1 MITFNY
7 ETPFVLE
14 AEATYEKWVETVI
27 SNHGF
32 TVGEINYIFCDDV
45 YLHQLNVDFLQH
57 DTLTDVISFD
67 NSIGKIINGDIYI
80 SIERVADNAEDF
92 KVSFLEE
99 LHRVMIHGV
108 LHYLGFKDKDP
119 ADKKAMTLE
128 EDAAIS
134 ILSI

>member
-1 MITFNY
+1 MH
-7 ETPFVLE
+7 
-14 AEATYEKWVETVI
+14 K
-27 SNHGF
+27 
-32 TVGEINYIFCDDV
+32 
-45 YLHQLNVDFLQH
+45 LNVDFLQH

-119 ADKKAMTLE
+119 ADKKAMTHE

>member
-1 MITFNY
+1 M
-7 ETPFVLE
+7 PFILKE
-14 AEATYEKWVETVI
+14 ENILQDWIKNIIDE
-27 SNHGF
+27 NGF
-32 TVGEINYIFCDDV
+32 EVGEINYIFCDDV
-45 YLHQLNVDFLQH
+45 YLHKLNVDFLQH

-67 NSIGKIINGDIYI
+67 NTVGKIISGDIYI

-128 EDAAIS
+128 EDASIS